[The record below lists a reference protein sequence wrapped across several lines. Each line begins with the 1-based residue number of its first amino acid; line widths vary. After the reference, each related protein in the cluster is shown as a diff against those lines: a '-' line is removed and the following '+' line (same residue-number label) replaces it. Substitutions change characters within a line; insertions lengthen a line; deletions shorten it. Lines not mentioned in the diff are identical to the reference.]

1 MRIVCD
7 SGCDLTPELKA
18 ELAITLVP
26 LTINVGDV
34 IFVDDEHLNVKELVA
49 AIEACPTVSKSACP
63 SPQDFM
69 NAFMA
74 QGSVFVVALTSALS
88 GTYNSAVLARDL
100 FLQEQ
105 AEKFIHIFDSK
116 GSSVKQTLIA
126 MKIQELINA
135 KLNENEIVAGV
146 NAYLEKQKFFFQLG
160 SLDAMIKNGRITKLK
175 GLIANVLNIKPIL
188 FANESGEVS
197 LFENVRSSKKSMRRM
212 VELIGEHCDDF
223 SERVLGISHCEA
235 FERANE
241 LKAEIEARYNFKEV
255 FIVPTAGLTS
265 LYVSRGGITIAF

>member
-7 SGCDLTPELKA
+7 SGCDLTPEMKA
-18 ELAITLVP
+18 ELAVTLVP

-49 AIEACPTVSKSACP
+49 AIEACPTVAKSACP

-105 AEKFIHIFDSK
+105 TEKFIHIFDSK

-126 MKIQELINA
+126 MKIHELMNA

-188 FANESGEVS
+188 FANELGEVS

-212 VELIGEHCDDF
+212 VELIGEQCDDF
-223 SERVLGISHCEA
+223 SERILGISHCEA
-235 FERANE
+235 LERANE
-241 LKAEIEARYNFKEV
+241 LKAEIEARYNFKDV